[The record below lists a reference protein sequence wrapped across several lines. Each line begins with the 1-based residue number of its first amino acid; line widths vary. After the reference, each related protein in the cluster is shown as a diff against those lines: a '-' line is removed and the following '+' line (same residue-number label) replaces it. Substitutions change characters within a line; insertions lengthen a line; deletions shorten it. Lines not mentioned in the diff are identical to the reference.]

1 MDKVIVQRI
10 ALLAIF
16 LVSGAFLWTGMF
28 AVFAYLWWFLLIA
41 GVASFI
47 RTFDIPLSFF
57 T

>member
-1 MDKVIVQRI
+1 MDKVIYQRI
-10 ALLAIF
+10 ALLAFF

-47 RTFDIPLSFF
+47 RTFDVPLSFF